1 MDDLRQQI
9 RKSGV
14 KLREI
19 AEISGESQS
28 TISRVLDLK
37 LRTKI
42 EDAAKSL
49 IITRNFEV
57 NTWAER
63 YSDAVSNIKH
73 TLLLIAK
80 NGG

>member
-37 LRTKI
+37 LRAKI

-63 YSDAVSNIKH
+63 YSDAVSNIKP
-73 TLLLIAK
+73 TLQ
-80 NGG
+80 

>member
-19 AEISGESQS
+19 AEISGESVS

-37 LRTKI
+37 LRAKI
-42 EDAAKSL
+42 EDAAKNL

-63 YSDAVSNIKH
+63 YSDSFSNIKP
-73 TLLLIAK
+73 TLQ
-80 NGG
+80 

>member
-63 YSDAVSNIKH
+63 YSDAVSNIKP
-73 TLLLIAK
+73 TLQ
-80 NGG
+80 

>member
-19 AEISGESQS
+19 AEISGESVS

-37 LRTKI
+37 LRAKI
-42 EDAAKSL
+42 EDAAKNL

-63 YSDAVSNIKH
+63 YSDSFSNIKP
-73 TLLLIAK
+73 TLQWFAK
-80 NGG
+80 NVG

>member
-1 MDDLRQQI
+1 MDDLRQHL
-9 RKSGV
+9 RRSGV

-19 AEISGESQS
+19 AEASGESVS

-37 LRTKI
+37 LRAKI
-42 EDAAKSL
+42 EDAAKNL

-63 YSDAVSNIKH
+63 YSDSFSNIKP
-73 TLLLIAK
+73 TLQ
-80 NGG
+80 

>member
-37 LRTKI
+37 LRAKI
-42 EDAAKSL
+42 ENAAKSL

-63 YSDAVSNIKH
+63 YSGAVSNIKP
-73 TLLLIAK
+73 TLQ
-80 NGG
+80 

>member
-14 KLREI
+14 RLREI

-63 YSDAVSNIKH
+63 YSDAVSNIKP
-73 TLLLIAK
+73 TLQ
-80 NGG
+80 

>member
-37 LRTKI
+37 LRAKI

-63 YSDAVSNIKH
+63 YSDAVSNIKP
-73 TLLLIAK
+73 TLQWIAK
-80 NGG
+80 NVG

>member
-37 LRTKI
+37 LRAKI

-49 IITRNFEV
+49 IVTRNFEV

-63 YSDAVSNIKH
+63 YSDAVSNIKP
-73 TLLLIAK
+73 TLQ
-80 NGG
+80 

>member
-37 LRTKI
+37 LRAKI

-49 IITRNFEV
+49 IVTRNFEV

-63 YSDAVSNIKH
+63 YSDVVSNIKP
-73 TLLLIAK
+73 TLQ
-80 NGG
+80 

>member
-19 AEISGESQS
+19 AEVSGESIS

-37 LRTKI
+37 LRAKI

-63 YSDAVSNIKH
+63 YSDAVSNIKP
-73 TLLLIAK
+73 TLQ
-80 NGG
+80 

>member
-19 AEISGESQS
+19 AEISGESQA

-63 YSDAVSNIKH
+63 YSDAVSNIKP
-73 TLLLIAK
+73 TLQ
-80 NGG
+80 

>member
-19 AEISGESQS
+19 AEISGESVS

-37 LRTKI
+37 LRAKI
-42 EDAAKSL
+42 EDAAKNL

-63 YSDAVSNIKH
+63 YSDAVSNIKP
-73 TLLLIAK
+73 TLQ
-80 NGG
+80 

>member
-63 YSDAVSNIKH
+63 YSDAVSNIKP
-73 TLLLIAK
+73 TLQWFAK
-80 NGG
+80 NVG

>member
-63 YSDAVSNIKH
+63 YSDAVSNIKP
-73 TLLLIAK
+73 TLQWIAK
-80 NGG
+80 NVG

>member
-14 KLREI
+14 RLREI
-19 AEISGESQS
+19 AEVSGESIS

-37 LRTKI
+37 LRAKI

-49 IITRNFEV
+49 IVTRNFEV

-63 YSDAVSNIKH
+63 YSDVISNIKP
-73 TLLLIAK
+73 TLQ
-80 NGG
+80 

>member
-14 KLREI
+14 RLREI
-19 AEISGESQS
+19 AEVSGESIS

-37 LRTKI
+37 LRAKI

-63 YSDAVSNIKH
+63 YSDVISNIKP
-73 TLLLIAK
+73 TLQ
-80 NGG
+80 

>member
-37 LRTKI
+37 LRAKI

-63 YSDAVSNIKH
+63 YSDSFSNIKP
-73 TLLLIAK
+73 TLQ
-80 NGG
+80 

>member
-37 LRTKI
+37 LRAKI
-42 EDAAKSL
+42 EDAAKNL

-57 NTWAER
+57 NTFAER
-63 YSDAVSNIKH
+63 YSDAVSNIKP
-73 TLLLIAK
+73 TLQ
-80 NGG
+80 

>member
-37 LRTKI
+37 LRAKI
-42 EDAAKSL
+42 EDAAKTL

-63 YSDAVSNIKH
+63 YSDAVSNIKP
-73 TLLLIAK
+73 TLQ
-80 NGG
+80 

>member
-14 KLREI
+14 RLREI
-19 AEISGESQS
+19 AEVSGESIS

-37 LRTKI
+37 LRAKI

-63 YSDAVSNIKH
+63 YSDAVSNIKP
-73 TLLLIAK
+73 TLQ
-80 NGG
+80 

>member
-9 RKSGV
+9 RKYGV

-37 LRTKI
+37 LRAKI
-42 EDAAKSL
+42 EDAAKTL

-63 YSDAVSNIKH
+63 YSDAVSNIKP
-73 TLLLIAK
+73 TLQ
-80 NGG
+80 